1 LTDSPVDPENIF
13 TVSPA
18 EAGQRLDKVLAGR
31 RPDFSR
37 AQLTRLIKD
46 GLVLMNGR
54 PVLKP
59 AAVAAAGAVVL
70 APRPEAPRTSLT
82 PDPGLT
88 LDILYED
95 DHILVVNKPW
105 GLLVHPAPGSAG
117 PTLAGGLLARD
128 PLLGQVGAGLRPG
141 LVHRLDRDTSGVL
154 VTAKTEPALRR
165 LAASFSRRETV
176 KRYLAF
182 VRGRPQADR
191 GLIDLPIGRHR
202 TLRHKMAAGH
212 GPGRGSG
219 RAPGC
224 NPARPALTL
233 YRLLKY
239 FPEPGLSLLLL
250 TLVTGRTHQARVHL
264 AALGCPVL
272 ADPVY
277 SRGAGDLVRR
287 HPGLAPFCARQ
298 LLHARRL
305 TLAHPETGLP
315 LTFRAP
321 WPPDFLGLWRELQK
335 NAARL
340 GQPGGALFGVGRKG
354 DQCSKPGEIIRL

>member
-1 LTDSPVDPENIF
+1 LADSGLETVF

-18 EAGQRLDKVLAGR
+18 EAGQRLDKVLSGR
-31 RPDFSR
+31 WPEFSR

-46 GLVLMNGR
+46 GLVRLDGR

-59 AAVAAAGAVVL
+59 STAVIAGAVVF
-70 APRPEAPRTSLT
+70 APRPEPPITGLS
-82 PDPGLT
+82 PDPGLA

-105 GLLVHPAPGSAG
+105 GLLVHPAENSAG

-128 PLLGQVGAGLRPG
+128 PRLTQVGARLRPG

-165 LAASFSRRETV
+165 LAEAFSRRETV

-182 VRGRPQADR
+182 VRGRPRPER
-191 GLIDLPIGRHR
+191 GLVDLPISRHR
-202 TLRHKMAAGH
+202 SLRHKMAAGH
-212 GPGRGSG
+212 VGGRQ
-219 RAPGC
+219 
-224 NPARPALTL
+224 ALTF
-233 YRLLKY
+233 YRLLRY
-239 FPEPGLSLLLL
+239 FPETGLGLLLL

-287 HPGLAPFCARQ
+287 HPGLAPFCGRQ
-298 LLHARRL
+298 MLHARRL
-305 TLAHPETGLP
+305 TLPHPDTGRLM
-315 LTFRAP
+315 TFRAP
-321 WPPDFLGLWRELQK
+321 WPPDFLGLWREFMPRPL
-335 NAARL
+335 AI
-340 GQPGGALFGVGRKG
+340 P
-354 DQCSKPGEIIRL
+354 